1 MTPVMRG
8 TAARV
13 LVLVAA
19 ALVLSGCRGLQA
31 YDLPFPGRQVDPD
44 DGYQLTAEFADVVDV
59 VPRTLVLMN
68 DVPVGQVDEVERS
81 GWNARVTM
89 TLRKDIELPSDT
101 QLDIRKTSLLG
112 EKYIALL
119 PPETPTGAGPLRDGA
134 VISLAQTGRNPDVEE
149 VLGSLSFVLARGGVG
164 QLKTISTELN
174 AMMTGR
180 TDNLRSVLE
189 RLEVAVGT
197 LDQSK
202 SQVIEAME
210 QLDKLT
216 RTLNKEREAIDWSLE
231 SFGPALEVLH
241 EQHDDLVDLL
251 EGLDRLGVVATR
263 VINTSGDNIVE
274 SLRLLRPV
282 LNQLADA
289 GDSLPRGLMMLA
301 SFPFPRQSATL
312 ARGNYSNALFHL
324 ELDLNQV
331 VQGLL
336 TGENTGLPQLI
347 QLCAVYSPQCD
358 QIQPL
363 VKALCDLTGEDI
375 ACSAVKPATATAEQP
390 SAAKTTAG
398 PAATKTP
405 GPLDPI
411 TGVAPGASDGT
422 KPGILPGLSDELSN
436 LLNPLL
442 KGGGQR

>member
-1 MTPVMRG
+1 VTESSDDRD
-8 TAARV
+8 V
-13 LVLVAA
+13 L
-19 ALVLSGCRGLQA
+19 
-31 YDLPFPGRQVDPD
+31 
-44 DGYQLTAEFADVVDV
+44 
-59 VPRTLVLMN
+59 
-68 DVPVGQVDEVERS
+68 
-81 GWNARVTM
+81 
-89 TLRKDIELPSDT
+89 
-101 QLDIRKTSLLG
+101 
-112 EKYIALL
+112 
-119 PPETPTGAGPLRDGA
+119 
-134 VISLAQTGRNPDVEE
+134 
-149 VLGSLSFVLARGGVG
+149 
-164 QLKTISTELN
+164 
-174 AMMTGR
+174 
-180 TDNLRSVLE
+180 
-189 RLEVAVGT
+189 
-197 LDQSK
+197 
-202 SQVIEAME
+202 
-210 QLDKLT
+210 
-216 RTLNKEREAIDWSLE
+216 
-231 SFGPALEVLH
+231 
-241 EQHDDLVDLL
+241 
-251 EGLDRLGVVATR
+251 
-263 VINTSGDNIVE
+263 
-274 SLRLLRPV
+274 

-336 TGENTGLPQLI
+336 TGKYTGLPQLI

-442 KGGGQR
+442 KGGGR